1 MKYTVLAAAV
11 AAMSM
16 MVAPVAMA
24 EVKVST
30 KGGFQIKDDDFEAK
44 IGGRI
49 HFDGIYFIEE
59 DDIAST
65 DKTNSST
72 SFRRARLTL
81 EGRAYDWTYKVEN
94 DFAGQTDQVTCAKQD
109 IKVPEPT
116 GNATD
121 VTVSKPAQTCSGN
134 AGSGFREVWIG
145 TKALGHNIRIGQ
157 AKPYRGMEELTSSN
171 EITFMERPFATAS
184 GIYHQ
189 FQQGIFVDNAGDL
202 GADGLMAYG
211 YGAAVYNTRDNQQNA
226 TQGVGYNLRG
236 YLVPLRMDNQLI
248 HIGVSGSADQ
258 DPVNDAGSLSNG
270 SLTARPRL
278 VGRDGG
284 LRTTIVGQAEQ
295 RDTYA
300 LELAYQMGA
309 FQTQAEYAT
318 SDFDVYAAAG
328 NDSQKVDTAYIQA
341 SYFVT
346 GHMRPYDFK
355 KGVFKSPKVESG
367 AGAIELKAR
376 YDMIENKDTN
386 AEGTQYMVG
395 MNYYVNPNVRLML
408 EYVDGTATSTKGVE
422 TDASAIQTRLQFGF

>member
-49 HFDGIYFIEE
+49 QWDGIYFVDE
-59 DDIAST
+59 DDLKSSDKINST
-65 DKTNSST
+65 T

-81 EGRAYDWTYKVEN
+81 EGRAYDWNYKFEN
-94 DFAGQTDQVTCAKQD
+94 DFAGQNEKTA
-109 IKVPEPT
+109 
-116 GNATD
+116 
-121 VTVSKPAQTCSGN
+121 
-134 AGSGFREVWIG
+134 SGFREMWIG
-145 TKALGHNIRIGQ
+145 TKALGHNVRLGQ

-171 EITFMERPFATAS
+171 EITFMERPYATAS

-211 YGAAVYNTRDNQQNA
+211 YGASIYNTRDASQAA

-248 HIGVSGSADQ
+248 HIGISSSMDK
-258 DPVNDAGSLSNG
+258 DPVNNAGTLTNSSLKS
-270 SLTARPRL
+270 SVRL
-278 VGRDGG
+278 VGRDG
-284 LRTTIVGQAEQ
+284 LKMDVAKAAEQ

-300 LELAYQMGA
+300 LELAYQMGS
-309 FQTQAEYAT
+309 FQAQAEYAT
-318 SDFDVYAAAG
+318 SDFDVFTAATAASG
-328 NDSQKVDTAYIQA
+328 TTAAKPAKIEGQQVDTAYIQA

-386 AEGTQYMVG
+386 VEGSQYMVG
-395 MNYYVNPNVRLML
+395 MNYYFNPNVRLML
-408 EYVDGTATSTKGVE
+408 EYVDGTATDSKGVDTE
-422 TDASAIQTRLQFGF
+422 ASAIQTRLQFGF

>member
-49 HFDGIYFIEE
+49 QWDGIYFVDE
-59 DDIAST
+59 DDLKSSDKINST
-65 DKTNSST
+65 T

-81 EGRAYDWTYKVEN
+81 EGRAYDWNYKFEN
-94 DFAGQTDQVTCAKQD
+94 DFADQNEKTA
-109 IKVPEPT
+109 
-116 GNATD
+116 
-121 VTVSKPAQTCSGN
+121 
-134 AGSGFREVWIG
+134 SGFREMWIG
-145 TKALGHNIRIGQ
+145 TKALGHNVRLGQ

-171 EITFMERPFATAS
+171 EITFMERPYATAS

-211 YGAAVYNTRDNQQNA
+211 YGASIYNTRDASQAA

-248 HIGVSGSADQ
+248 HIGISSSMDK
-258 DPVNDAGSLSNG
+258 DPVNNAGTLTNSSLKS
-270 SLTARPRL
+270 SVRL
-278 VGRDGG
+278 VGRDG
-284 LRTTIVGQAEQ
+284 LKMDVAKAAEQ

-300 LELAYQMGA
+300 LELAYQMGS
-309 FQTQAEYAT
+309 FQAQAEYAT
-318 SDFDVYAAAG
+318 SDFDVFTAATAASG
-328 NDSQKVDTAYIQA
+328 TTAAKPAKIEGQQVDTAYIQA

-386 AEGTQYMVG
+386 VEGSQYMVG
-395 MNYYVNPNVRLML
+395 MNYYFNPNVRLML
-408 EYVDGTATSTKGVE
+408 EYVDGTATDSKGVDTE
-422 TDASAIQTRLQFGF
+422 ASAIQTRLQFGF

>member
-49 HFDGIYFIEE
+49 QWDGIYFVDE
-59 DDIAST
+59 DDLKSSDKINST
-65 DKTNSST
+65 T

-81 EGRAYDWTYKVEN
+81 EGRAYDWNYKFEN
-94 DFAGQTDQVTCAKQD
+94 DFAGQNEKTA
-109 IKVPEPT
+109 
-116 GNATD
+116 
-121 VTVSKPAQTCSGN
+121 
-134 AGSGFREVWIG
+134 SGFREMWIG
-145 TKALGHNIRIGQ
+145 TKALGHNVRLGQ

-171 EITFMERPFATAS
+171 EITFMERPYATAS

-211 YGAAVYNTRDNQQNA
+211 YGASIYNTRDASQAA

-248 HIGVSGSADQ
+248 HIGISSSMDK
-258 DPVNDAGSLSNG
+258 DPVNNAGTLTNSSLKS
-270 SLTARPRL
+270 SVRL
-278 VGRDGG
+278 VGRDG
-284 LRTTIVGQAEQ
+284 LKMDVAKAAEQ

-300 LELAYQMGA
+300 LELAYQMGS
-309 FQTQAEYAT
+309 FQAQAEYAT
-318 SDFDVYAAAG
+318 SDFDVFTAATAASG
-328 NDSQKVDTAYIQA
+328 TTAAKPAKIEGQQVDTAYIQA

-408 EYVDGTATSTKGVE
+408 EYVDGTATDSKGVDTE
-422 TDASAIQTRLQFGF
+422 ASAIQTRLQFGF

>member
-49 HFDGIYFIEE
+49 QFDGIYFIEE
-59 DDIAST
+59 DDLPT
-65 DKTNSST
+65 VDKTNSTT

-94 DFAGQTDQVTCAKQD
+94 DFAGQNEKTA
-109 IKVPEPT
+109 
-116 GNATD
+116 
-121 VTVSKPAQTCSGN
+121 
-134 AGSGFREVWIG
+134 SGFREVWIG
-145 TKALGHNIRIGQ
+145 TKALGHNVRIGQ

-171 EITFMERPFATAS
+171 EITFMERPYATAS

-211 YGAAVYNTRDNQQNA
+211 YGAAVYNTRDASQKA

-248 HIGVSGSADQ
+248 HIGFSGSSDN
-258 DPVNDAGSLSNG
+258 DPINNAGT
-270 SLTARPRL
+270 LTNEALKSSVRL
-278 VGRDGG
+278 VGRDG
-284 LRTTIVGQAEQ
+284 LKADMAKASEQ

-300 LELAYQMGA
+300 IELAYQMGS
-309 FQTQAEYAT
+309 FQAQAEYAT
-318 SDFDVYAAAG
+318 SDFDVFSAAVPANG
-328 NDSQKVDTAYIQA
+328 TTPAIAAKIDGQQVDTAYIQA

-408 EYVDGTATSTKGVE
+408 EYVDGTATSTKGVDTE
-422 TDASAIQTRLQFGF
+422 ASAIQTRVQFAF